1 LPRVVPS
8 PPALVAFLRHVPMQ
22 RLQCHSNSA
31 SPWRKGSVVLPALL
45 ASLLAS
51 GTSAY
56 QECQGSGLG
65 LPAAATCQ
73 AGVLDCSY
81 CADADALQPGLE
93 QATCASYAGAHANP
107 EGDIWMVAVG
117 GAVAMVMAFGIGGND
132 SANSWGTSV
141 GSGAISL
148 RKACL
153 LGGLA
158 EFLGATFLGAGV
170 SSTIQ
175 KGVASVLDEDCWA
188 CGNCDSRMAMYQFGM
203 FAALCGAAFF
213 LLLVTFFA
221 LPVSTTHAIVGGVVG
236 MTVTAI
242 GGGCLNWKMSGGLGG
257 IVVSWVASP
266 LFAGI
271 VGSIM
276 YVATYF
282 AVFKARSPKRA
293 ALVTVPMLYGLSV
306 GTMVFL
312 ILKKSNLV
320 KKLLTD
326 AQRAAI
332 AMPLLVVV
340 PAVVHL
346 LVMPGV
352 RKQMNDLEKEEEER
366 DLSSKGKDAEA
377 PVPASEQ
384 DVAGEPGEP
393 ATAAANE
400 GAPASSPEGEIGM
413 VLCKTSVPTKEQR
426 IAKKAFQNLL
436 VFNALVESF
445 AHGANDTANAT
456 GPFGAIYNT
465 YKNGLYACGGEETPW
480 YIMAIA
486 GLCVA
491 LGVNT
496 MGHRVIRTMG
506 EEITEIDFHI
516 GYCVEFA
523 SGFSV
528 ICATLLGM
536 PVSTTHCQVGAVVFV
551 GALASG
557 MDQVSWR
564 MFGKI
569 ALTWVATL
577 PLSGGLSALLLFL
590 RYARIAY

>member
-1 LPRVVPS
+1 MVV
-8 PPALVAFLRHVPMQ
+8 
-22 RLQCHSNSA
+22 
-31 SPWRKGSVVLPALL
+31 
-45 ASLLAS
+45 
-51 GTSAY
+51 
-56 QECQGSGLG
+56 
-65 LPAAATCQ
+65 
-73 AGVLDCSY
+73 
-81 CADADALQPGLE
+81 
-93 QATCASYAGAHANP
+93 
-107 EGDIWMVAVG
+107 VG
-117 GAVAMVMAFGIGGND
+117 GLVSMVMAFGIGGND

-148 RKACL
+148 RRACL

-170 SSTIQ
+170 SGTIQ
-175 KGVASVLDEDCWA
+175 KGVASVIDEDCWA
-188 CGNCDSRMAMYQFGM
+188 CGYCDSRMALYQFGM

-213 LLLVTFFA
+213 LLLVTFFS

-236 MTVTAI
+236 MTITSI
-242 GGGCLNWKMSGGLGG
+242 GGGCLSWKMSGGLGG

-271 VGSIM
+271 VGSMM
-276 YVATYF
+276 YIVTHF

-293 ALVTVPMLYGLSV
+293 ALVVVPLLYGLSV
-306 GTMVFL
+306 ATMVFL
-312 ILKKSNLV
+312 TLKKSNQF
-320 KKLLTD
+320 KHLLTD
-326 AQRAAI
+326 WQRAAI
-332 AMPLLVVV
+332 ALPLLLIV
-340 PAVVHL
+340 PAAVHL
-346 LVMPGV
+346 LVMPSV
-352 RKQMNDLEKEEEER
+352 RLQMDDLEKEEEEK
-366 DLSSKGKDAEA
+366 DLRSKGKDAEMPPQVHGQDA
-377 PVPASEQ
+377 TAVEVHVPAV
-384 DVAGEPGEP
+384 D
-393 ATAAANE
+393 
-400 GAPASSPEGEIGM
+400 GAASSSEDDKGM
-413 VLCKTSVPTKEQR
+413 VLCRISAPTREQR